1 MPFLLLMPS
10 FNQARYIREAVDSIL
25 SQDDPDWELWI
36 VDNSTDNTPEVMAG
50 YKDPRIKFH
59 HIPSR
64 MDPGS
69 CLNWMLERAEGRD
82 FSYVH
87 TDNNLRPDY
96 VRSFRTALAGDPLS
110 LAYCDMKVIDGDGRR
125 VGVFRRGAF
134 DLPRLLSLSPLG
146 VPFAATTELAR
157 KLGGFSCDDVADD
170 VLFCIRA
177 YGFGTWRHLR
187 EPLMDYRL
195 HAGSRTEGFGG
206 PSKVQH
212 VFLRTFAKVIPELE
226 ARGLR
231 PKQEMLRALREIG
244 EDYRLAA
251 EDLALRSHE
260 LGIPWWG
267 GDDYLD
273 GLWKAGLVA
282 LPWFKTQDGAPR
294 RISIWSRLGGKRY
307 NPISLWRMRKRAE
320 GLRNLL
326 RLHADRYRT
335 VLASLAYLQFG
346 NEGVTLTAGSSDAMT
361 LWACLMLS
369 KDLGWAIDLAQPA
382 PSRIRWPQASGQAK
396 AWIEL
401 SGRGVAPVNT
411 PSLVC

>member
-10 FNQARYIREAVDSIL
+10 FNQAHYIREAVDSIL

-36 VDNSTDNTPEVMAG
+36 VDNSTDNTPEVMASYG
-50 YKDPRIKFH
+50 DPRIKFH
-59 HIPSR
+59 HIPRR

-96 VRSFRTALAGDPLS
+96 VRACRAALAGDPLS
-110 LAYCDMKVIDGDGRR
+110 LAYCDMKVIDDDGKRI
-125 VGVFRRGAF
+125 GVSRRGAF

-177 YGFGTWRHLR
+177 YGFGTWKYLR

-212 VFLRTFAKVIPELE
+212 VFLKTFAKVIPELE
-226 ARGLR
+226 ARGLQ
-231 PKQEMLRALREIG
+231 PKQEMLRALQEIG
-244 EDYRLAA
+244 DDYRLAA
-251 EDLALRSHE
+251 EDLALRFHE
-260 LGIPWWG
+260 LGISWWG

-273 GLWKAGLVA
+273 EFWKAGLA
-282 LPWFKTQDGAPR
+282 TLPWFKVRDGAPR
-294 RISIWSRLGGKRY
+294 RVAIWSELGGKRY
-307 NPISLWRMRKRAE
+307 NPVSLWRLRKRMR
-320 GLRNLL
+320 GMKGVLRDK
-326 RLHADRYRT
+326 ADRYRT
-335 VLASLAYLQFG
+335 VLASLACLQFG
-346 NEGVTLTAGSSDAMT
+346 YEGVTLTAGASDAMT
-361 LWACLMLS
+361 LWACFMLS
-369 KDLGWAIDLAQPA
+369 KDLGWRVELAQPA
-382 PSRIRWPQASGQAK
+382 PPGIRWPRAKGPVK
-396 AWIEL
+396 AWIDL
-401 SGRGVAPVNT
+401 SGRGAAPEGI

>member
-10 FNQARYIREAVDSIL
+10 FNQARYIGEAVDSIL

-36 VDNSTDNTPEVMAG
+36 VDNSTDNTPAVMAS
-50 YKDPRIKFH
+50 YEDPRIKFH
-59 HIPSR
+59 HIPGR

-96 VRSFRTALAGDPLS
+96 IRSFRAALAGDPLS
-110 LAYCDMKVIDGDGRR
+110 LAYCDMKIIDDEGKRT
-125 VGVFRRGAF
+125 GVFRRGVF

-177 YGFGTWRHLR
+177 YGFGTWKHLR

-195 HAGSRTEGFGG
+195 HAGSRTEDCGG
-206 PSKVQH
+206 PSKVQQI
-212 VFLRTFAKVIPELE
+212 FLRTFAKVIPELE
-226 ARGLR
+226 ARGLQ
-231 PKQEMLRALREIG
+231 PKQEMLKVLREIG
-244 EDYRLAA
+244 EDFRLAA
-251 EDLALRSHE
+251 EDLALRSQN

-273 GLWKAGLVA
+273 EVWKAGLVPM
-282 LPWFKTQDGAPR
+282 PWFRTRDGAP
-294 RISIWSRLGGKRY
+294 SGFTVLSKLGGKRY
-307 NPISLWRMRKRAE
+307 NPISLWRLRKRMLKMK
-320 GLRNLL
+320 GII
-326 RLHADRYRT
+326 RLQADRYRT
-335 VLASLAYLQFG
+335 VLSSLACLQFG
-346 NEGVTLTAGSSDAMT
+346 NEGVTLTAGASDAMT
-361 LWACLMLS
+361 LWACRMLS
-369 KDLGWAIDLAQPA
+369 KDLGWAVELAQPA
-382 PSRIRWPQASGQAK
+382 PPGIRWPRALGPAK
-396 AWIEL
+396 AWIDL
-401 SGRGVAPVNT
+401 SGRGVAPENT